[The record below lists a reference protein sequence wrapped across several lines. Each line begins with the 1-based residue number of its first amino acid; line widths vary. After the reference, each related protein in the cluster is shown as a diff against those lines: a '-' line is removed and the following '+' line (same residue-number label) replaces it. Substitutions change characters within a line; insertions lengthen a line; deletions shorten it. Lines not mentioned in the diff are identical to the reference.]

1 MKPQY
6 ILAIAAVSTTGFAE
20 HNAELDAF
28 ISRYEHPE
36 TVRPLT
42 RCQVSKLQ
50 SLLREEID
58 GELSFR
64 DFLSRNESAL
74 DPRAATAPESDA
86 EPRDFPR
93 AATAPE
99 SDAEPRDFDVFIS
112 DLDRRIEAMLNEFY
126 GPEGSC

>member
-6 ILAIAAVSTTGFAE
+6 ILAIAAVSSTGFAE
-20 HNAELDAF
+20 IHNAELNAF

-58 GELSFR
+58 GEPSFR
-64 DFLSRNESAL
+64 DFVSRNESAPVKVEL
-74 DPRAATAPESDA
+74 D
-86 EPRDFPR
+86 PR

-112 DLDRRIEAMLNEFY
+112 DLDRRIEAMLDEFY